1 MSTNNVDKK
10 LLDPEFETTPV
21 PLEYRKSLSSVAAV
35 WFGFPMVLTSAV
47 IGGVITAMLGFKAG
61 VAAILAGNLLL
72 CLIVGALSYLAGKTG
87 ENFAMTTQR
96 TFGRFGYFAVSGLLS
111 TVVVGWFAL
120 MVGLTGDTMARS
132 FGANLLWMTLL
143 GGVLYVAAT
152 FIGIKALT
160 FLGWIAAPLYLIL
173 GIIAVVI
180 AMKTGSSDFINY
192 EPAAGVGIMS
202 FGAAVTLVFATFAD
216 SGTMTADFT
225 RWSKNG
231 REGLLA
237 AISAFPFGKFI
248 AEVIGALI
256 VATGVI
262 QNPAANGGDFMPIL
276 SGQGPLLTTLAIVF
290 VFINLGVGCT
300 HCLYNGA
307 VGWSHM
313 TGKKMRSLTVI
324 LGIIGIIAALS
335 GIWSAF
341 QSWLELLGLIVPPIA
356 TIIIMDQLV
365 LKKKSADNQ
374 ASDSMKWKPLAFIAW
389 GLASTVALF
398 VNFFAPEFS
407 VAFSGI
413 VSSAIFYYIGN
424 RLIKKGPGANTKI
437 SHVG

>member
-1 MSTNNVDKK
+1 MNNNVDKK
-10 LLDPEFETTPV
+10 LLDPEFETIPV
-21 PLEYRKSLSSVAAV
+21 PKEYRKSLPSVAAV

-47 IGGVITAMLGFKAG
+47 IGGVITALLGFKAG

-87 ENFAMTTQR
+87 ENFAMAAQK
-96 TFGRFGYFAVSGLLS
+96 TFGRLGYYAVSGLLS

-120 MVGLTGDTMARS
+120 MVGLTGDTMSRS
-132 FGANLLWMTLL
+132 FGANMLLMTLL
-143 GGVLYVAAT
+143 GGALYVAAT

-173 GIIAVVI
+173 GFISVAISF
-180 AMKTGSSDFINY
+180 KTGNSDIFNY
-192 EPAAGVGIMS
+192 QGNPEWGFLS

-231 REGLLA
+231 REGFLA
-237 AISAFPFGKFI
+237 AFTAFPFGKFL
-248 AEVIGALI
+248 AELVGAII

-262 QNPAANGGDFMPIL
+262 QNPAVTGGDFMPIL
-276 SGQGPLLTTLAIVF
+276 SGEGPILTTLAIIF

-313 TGKKMRSLTVI
+313 TGKTMRSLTI
-324 LGIIGIIAALS
+324 LLGIIGTIAAVS

-356 TIIIMDQLV
+356 TIIIIDQLIIRKN
-365 LKKKSADNQ
+365 LESQ
-374 ASDSMKWKPLAFIAW
+374 QSEIRKWRPLAFIAW
-389 GLASTVALF
+389 GLASTVALI

-413 VSSAIFYYIGN
+413 VSSAIFYYIGHLVIN
-424 RLIKKGPGANTKI
+424 KGTGGENTIKQA
-437 SHVG
+437 V

>member
-1 MSTNNVDKK
+1 MSTNNMDNK

-21 PLEYRKSLSSVAAV
+21 PNEYRKSLSSVAAV

-47 IGGVITAMLGFKAG
+47 IGGVITAMLGFKVG
-61 VAAILAGNLLL
+61 VTAILAGNMLL
-72 CLIVGALSYLAGKTG
+72 CLVVGALSYLAGKTG
-87 ENFAMTTQR
+87 ENFAMTAQK
-96 TFGRFGYFAVSGLLS
+96 TFGRFGYMAVSGLLS

-132 FGANLLWMTLL
+132 FGAPMLLMTLL

-160 FLGWIAAPLYLIL
+160 ILGWVAAPLYLIL
-173 GIIAVVI
+173 GIVSIGI
-180 AMKTGSSDFINY
+180 SFKTGNTDIFNY
-192 EPAAGVGIMS
+192 EPMTGAGLMS

-231 REGLLA
+231 REGFLA
-237 AISAFPFGKFI
+237 AFTAFPFGKFI
-248 AEVIGALI
+248 AEVVGAII

-262 QNPAANGGDFMPIL
+262 QNPVTNGGDFMPIL
-276 SGQGPLLTTLAIVF
+276 SGQGPFLSMLAIIF

-307 VGWSHM
+307 VGFSHM
-313 TGKKMRSLTVI
+313 TGKSMRSLTII
-324 LGIIGIIAALS
+324 LGIIGIIAAVS
-335 GIWSAF
+335 GIWNAF

-356 TIIIMDQLV
+356 TIIIMDQLILRRSQTV
-365 LKKKSADNQ
+365 DTA
-374 ASDSMKWKPLAFIAW
+374 KWKPLAFVAW
-389 GLASTVALF
+389 GMAAIVALV
-398 VNFFAPEFS
+398 VNFSAPQLS
-407 VAFSGI
+407 VVAFGI
-413 VSSAIFYYIGN
+413 GTEALFYYVGTL
-424 RLIKKGPGANTKI
+424 LIKSSTRESANKKAM
-437 SHVG
+437 

>member
-1 MSTNNVDKK
+1 MSTNKMENM

-21 PLEYRKSLSSVAAV
+21 PKEYRKSLASVAAV

-47 IGGVITAMLGFKAG
+47 IGGVITAMLGFKVG
-61 VAAILAGNLLL
+61 VTAILTGNLLL
-72 CLIVGALSYLAGKTG
+72 CLIVGSLSYLAGKTG
-87 ENFAMTTQR
+87 ENFAMAAQK
-96 TFGRFGYFAVSGLLS
+96 TFGRIGYIAVSGLLS

-120 MVGLTGDTMARS
+120 MTGLTGDTMARS
-132 FGANLLWMTLL
+132 FGAPMLLMTLL

-160 FLGWIAAPLYLIL
+160 ILGWIAAPLYLIL
-173 GIIAVVI
+173 GFVAVGFSF
-180 AMKTGSSDFINY
+180 KTGNPDIFNY
-192 EPAAGVGIMS
+192 EPFAGAGLMS

-231 REGLLA
+231 REGFLA
-237 AISAFPFGKFI
+237 AFTAFPFGKFI
-248 AEVIGALI
+248 AEVVGAII

-262 QNPAANGGDFMPIL
+262 QNPATNGGDFMPIL
-276 SGQGPLLTTLAIVF
+276 SGQGSLLSILAIIF

-307 VGWSHM
+307 VGFSHM
-313 TGKKMRSLTVI
+313 TGKSMRLLTII
-324 LGIIGIIAALS
+324 LGIIGIIAAVS

-356 TIIIMDQLV
+356 TIIIMDQLILRRNESV
-365 LKKKSADNQ
+365 GSA
-374 ASDSMKWKPLAFIAW
+374 KWKPLAFVAW
-389 GLASTVALF
+389 GMAAIVALV
-398 VNFFAPEFS
+398 VNFSAPQLS
-407 VAFSGI
+407 VVAFGI
-413 VSSAIFYYIGN
+413 GSAALFYYVGSLLVKSKN
-424 RLIKKGPGANTKI
+424 LESAKKNA
-437 SHVG
+437 V

>member
-1 MSTNNVDKK
+1 MSTKNIDQKV
-10 LLDPEFETTPV
+10 LDPEFETIPV
-21 PLEYRKSLSSVAAV
+21 PTEYRKPLASVAAV

-47 IGGVITAMLGFKAG
+47 IGGVITAMLGFKVG
-61 VAAILAGNLLL
+61 VTAILAGNLLL

-87 ENFAMTTQR
+87 ENFAMTAQR
-96 TFGRFGYFAVSGLLS
+96 TFGRYGYMVVSGLLS

-132 FGANLLWMTLL
+132 FGAPMLLMTLI

-160 FLGWIAAPLYLIL
+160 ILGWIAAPFYLIL
-173 GIIAVVI
+173 GIVSII
-180 AMKTGSSDFINY
+180 ISFKTGNTDIFNY
-192 EPAAGVGIMS
+192 EPTTSAGLLS
-202 FGAAVTLVFATFAD
+202 FGAAVTMVFATFAD

-237 AISAFPFGKFI
+237 AITAFPFGKFI
-248 AEVIGALI
+248 AELVGAII

-262 QNPAANGGDFMPIL
+262 QSPATSGGDFMPIL
-276 SGQGPLLTTLAIVF
+276 SGQGPLLSFLALIF

-307 VGWSHM
+307 VGFSHM
-313 TGKKMRSLTVI
+313 TGKSMRFLTIV
-324 LGIIGIIAALS
+324 LGIVGIIAALS
-335 GIWSAF
+335 GIWNAF

-356 TIIIMDQLV
+356 TIIIIDQLI
-365 LKKKSADNQ
+365 LRKNQ
-374 ASDSMKWKPLAFIAW
+374 SLGSESWKLLPFVAW
-389 GLASTVALF
+389 GMAALVALL
-398 VNFFAPEFS
+398 VNFFAPELS
-407 VAFSGI
+407 VVIFGI
-413 VSSAIFYYIGN
+413 GSSAIFYYVGSLLTKPTISQSD
-424 RLIKKGPGANTKI
+424 KKN
-437 SHVG
+437 VM

>member
-10 LLDPEFETTPV
+10 LLDPEFETIPV
-21 PLEYRKSLSSVAAV
+21 PQEYRKSLASVAAV

-47 IGGVITAMLGFKAG
+47 IGGVITAMLGFKTG
-61 VAAILAGNLLL
+61 VTAILAGNLLL

-87 ENFAMTTQR
+87 ENFAITAQR
-96 TFGRFGYFAVSGLLS
+96 TFGRIGYLAVSGLLS

-132 FGANLLWMTLL
+132 FGANLLWMTIL

-173 GIIAVVI
+173 GIISVVI
-180 AMKTGSSDFINY
+180 SMKTGSADFFNY
-192 EPAAGVGIMS
+192 EPAAGAGIMS

-237 AISAFPFGKFI
+237 AVSAFPFGKFI
-248 AEVIGALI
+248 AEVIGAII

-262 QNPAANGGDFMPIL
+262 QNPATNGGDFMPIL

-313 TGKKMRSLTVI
+313 TGKKMRPLTVL
-324 LGIIGIIAALS
+324 LGIIGIIAAVS

-356 TIIIMDQLV
+356 TIIIIDQLI
-365 LKKKSADNQ
+365 LRSSNNPNANRNWQ
-374 ASDSMKWKPLAFIAW
+374 PLAFIAW
-389 GLASTVALF
+389 GMASTVALL
-398 VNFFAPEFS
+398 VNFYAPEFS

-413 VSSAIFYYIGN
+413 VSSAIFYYVGYQY
-424 RLIKKGPGANTKI
+424 IKQGPGANSKMN
-437 SHVG
+437 HAG